1 MMTRS
6 ALRIFLWNQDSKCHW
21 CEVETYLT
29 VKKGG
34 KSHSLDSTID
44 HYFSKYR
51 KAERIKWGNPVVLAC
66 YRCNHDRGS
75 FETSN
80 RSIEELHERARQSNR
95 QEIRNSD
102 SSEKNAQLPEQS

>member
-1 MMTRS
+1 MSRT
-6 ALRIFLWNQDSKCHW
+6 ALRKYLWECDPTCHW
-21 CEVETYLT
+21 CNEVTYLT

-66 YRCNHDRGS
+66 YRCNHDRGAM
-75 FETSN
+75 ET
-80 RSIEELHERARQSNR
+80 RELPKEELWARANHSTTKM
-95 QEIRNSD
+95 
-102 SSEKNAQLPEQS
+102 KNLTSTGESLS